1 MKFEYFHPADQLVM
15 IMQRIYKKGLTTT
28 SGGNLSIRDSD
39 GNVWITPGGTDKG
52 SMTRDDI
59 VMISSDGK
67 VSGNHNPSC
76 ELPFH
81 MSVYKRRPDIR
92 AVLHA
97 HSPALVAFSIAKKIT
112 DVSLLPNIEK
122 ICGTIKMSEYALP
135 GTSAL
140 GDNIS
145 SEFNEGIN
153 IVFMEKH
160 GVCIGAKNIFEAF
173 VKFETV
179 EFAANLEITAK
190 RTGRLRHP
198 KDDENNG
205 SASFSGLSSDINL
218 SSDIYLST
226 DSNPAEGSSICD
238 IPSPEECAAR
248 RDLIAFIQ
256 RSYRQGILIAGQGSF
271 SVRLSDGSFVITPS
285 GPDRAYLC
293 ESDLVTVKNGMTEE
307 GKLPSEDV
315 NFHRSI
321 YDLNPDINSV
331 ITAQPLHIMAFAV
344 TDAEFDPRT
353 IPESY
358 ILLRDIRKAP
368 HDLLYTD
375 PRKAAGIFSDSVPAL
390 IFESSCI
397 AVTGSSLLQA
407 FDRLEV
413 SEVTAR
419 SIIDSKS
426 IGDIVRISDEQIAE
440 IKKSLNLKG

>member
-1 MKFEYFHPADQLVM
+1 MKFEYFHPADQIVM

-28 SGGNLSIRDSD
+28 SGGNLSIRDRD

-52 SMTRDDI
+52 TLTRDDI
-59 VMISSDGK
+59 VMISPEGS
-67 VSGNHNPSC
+67 VSGIHNPSC

-81 MSVYKRRPDIR
+81 MSVYKRRPDIH

-97 HSPALVAFSIAKKIT
+97 HSPALVAFSIAKKKT
-112 DVSLLPNIEK
+112 DISLLPNIER
-122 ICGTIKMSEYALP
+122 ICGILKMSEYALP
-135 GTSAL
+135 GSTAL
-140 GDNIS
+140 GENIS

-160 GVCIGAKNIFEAF
+160 GVCIGAENLFEAF
-173 VKFETV
+173 MKFETV

-198 KDDENNG
+198 AANETITAAGCRDLLTG
-205 SASFSGLSSDINL
+205 GLVC
-218 SSDIYLST
+218 
-226 DSNPAEGSSICD
+226 GC
-238 IPSPEECAAR
+238 PSPEECAVR
-248 RDLIAFIQ
+248 RDLITFIQ

-271 SVRLSDGSFVITPS
+271 SVRLPDGSFVITPS

-293 ESDLVTVKNGMTEE
+293 ESDLVAVKNGMTEE
-307 GKLPSEDV
+307 GKIPSEDV
-315 NFHRSI
+315 NFHRNI

-331 ITAQPLHIMAFAV
+331 ITAQPLHLMAFAV

-375 PRKAAGIFSDSVPAL
+375 PHKAAGGFSDSVPAL
-390 IFESSCI
+390 IFENSCI
-397 AVTGSSLLQA
+397 AVTGNSLLQA

-413 SEVTAR
+413 SEVTAQ